1 VLANQQFKLLDI
13 HSTRVFVQRVPQVDG
28 MGRQHPLT
36 GRRRGRLVRRGCV
49 QVAAASERGRKLF
62 KQAADAIERGPIVLL
77 LLCQCRPVGLL
88 LLLDLGDPRFQYV
101 CRCCVGA
108 ALGRWR
114 VVGRWLVGFRR
125 SESNRGGRAF
135 SLSPLSFSLSLL

>member
-1 VLANQQFKLLDI
+1 VLANQQFKLLDV
-13 HSTRVFVQRVPQVDG
+13 HGTRVFVQRVPQVDG

-36 GRRRGRLVRRGCV
+36 RRRRGRRVLRGCV

-62 KQAADAIERGPIVLL
+62 KQAAELGEFLL
-77 LLCQCRPVGLL
+77 LA
-88 LLLDLGDPRFQYV
+88 LLDLGDPRFQYV